1 MATPSVDK
9 KITQL
14 PEVTVA
20 PSDSWLVIVVENAN
34 GVLVTSK
41 IKKSNLVP

>member
-1 MATPSVDK
+1 MADA
-9 KITQL
+9 KISAL
-14 PEVTVA
+14 PEITSA
-20 PSDSWLVIVVENAN
+20 PANSWLVIVVENAN